1 MKRFALVLLPLALSF
16 AACKGGPGTTAS
28 AGAAGAPQT
37 EEQKTF
43 YALGRAMGRS
53 VQVFE
58 LAPDELEFVKQGLA
72 DQATNKPSD
81 ISIETYGPKIQ
92 ELARTRSTKRAEKE
106 KVAGAAFLEKAAK
119 EPGAEKLPSGV
130 VVKVTEPGTGASPAA
145 TDTVK
150 VHYEGTLENGTV
162 FDSSKKRGQP
172 ATFALNQVIPCW
184 TEGVQKLK
192 VGGKAVLTC
201 PAAAAYGDRGAP
213 PNIPGGA
220 TLKFEVELLG
230 IEPKTGAPGAPGA
243 PAGAVSIN
251 PHAAPKAASSGPKS
265 ASAPKK

>member
-1 MKRFALVLLPLALSF
+1 MKRFALVVLPLALTF
-16 AACKGGPGTTAS
+16 AACKGGPGTSTAP
-28 AGAAGAPQT
+28 AGGAPQT
-37 EEQKTF
+37 EEQKTM

-58 LAPDELEFVKQGLA
+58 LTPEELEFVKQGLA

-92 ELARTRSTKRAEKE
+92 ELARSRSTKRAEKE
-106 KVAGAAFLEKAAK
+106 KVAGAALLEKAAK

-130 VVKVTEPGTGASPAA
+130 VIKISEPGTGATPAA

-162 FDSSKKRGQP
+162 FDSSKKRGTP

-192 VGGKAVLTC
+192 VGGKALLTC

-243 PAGAVSIN
+243 PASSPMVN
-251 PHAAPKAASSGPKS
+251 PH
-265 ASAPKK
+265 SAPKSVSPAPAPKK